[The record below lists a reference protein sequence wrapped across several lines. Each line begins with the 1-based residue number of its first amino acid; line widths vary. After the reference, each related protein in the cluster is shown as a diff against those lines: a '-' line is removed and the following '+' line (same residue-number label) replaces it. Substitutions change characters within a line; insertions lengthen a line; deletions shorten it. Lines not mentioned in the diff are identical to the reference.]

1 MLWMTVGGLVLL
13 LAGLLV
19 VVKTKA
25 TLVGAIIALAGA
37 AIAVTMF
44 ITVQKEDAKNAAKCA
59 SVTGSYGGDTCYIE
73 GVEKDLKEIGL

>member
-19 VVKTKA
+19 VMKTKA
-25 TLVGAIIALAGA
+25 TLVGAIIALVGA
-37 AIAVTMF
+37 ALAVTMF
-44 ITVQKEDAKNAAKCA
+44 ITVQKEDAKNAAKCE
-59 SVTGSYGGDTCYIE
+59 SVSGSYGGDVCYIS